1 MNNITNEEKEVIEEL
16 RKRTVNDAT
25 PKMLEDETVFY
36 RFAKA
41 RDFNLVEAEAMLRKH
56 ISWRKQFQIDNIL
69 TDYKPPE
76 VLLEYIA
83 SSFICFDKEG
93 NIVRIQDWGRLD
105 AKGLCNVITKTEMIK
120 FCVYLIEK
128 DKAAVLRRGGNF
140 RKPIFYAIYDFEDFT
155 YAKAVHLT
163 SVQYLIYGLKTFFDN
178 YPELVKFIT
187 VINAPLCFAWFY
199 NAVKSIFPSTV
210 AQKMRI
216 YGTEGWKQALLK
228 DIDADDLPAY
238 LGGNKTDPDGSPLCE
253 TFIQRGKPLPK
264 RYYKQ
269 NGGKRLILGPDAETC
284 RVMPFSKKEIT
295 LEVKEENSFLEWEF
309 EITQGDINFSL
320 RFMGEISDNFE
331 AMELI
336 PEQRIDTC
344 LEAEKGCFKCEKQG
358 NYTIIFDNSYSW
370 FHSKEV
376 HYRAIIRNPK
386 NSQLYK

>member
-56 ISWRKQFQIDNIL
+56 ISWRNQFQIDNML
-69 TDYKPPE
+69 TDYKPSE

-83 SSFICFDKEG
+83 SSFVCFDKGG
-93 NIVRIQDWGRLD
+93 NAVRIQDWGRLD
-105 AKGLCNVITKTEMIK
+105 GKGLCNVFTKTEIAK
-120 FCVYLIEK
+120 YFVYLVEK
-128 DKAAVLRRGGNF
+128 DKAAVLKKGGNL
-140 RKPIFYAIYDFEDFT
+140 RKPIFCPIYDFEDFT

-163 SVQYLIYGLKTFFDN
+163 SLQYLSYFLKIFIDN
-178 YPELVKFIT
+178 YPELVKIIT
-187 VINAPLCFAWFY
+187 VINASLPVVCVY
-199 NAVKSIFPSTV
+199 NAIKTV
-210 AQKMRI
+210 LPATVTEKIRI
-216 YGTEGWKQALLK
+216 YGADGWKQGLLEN
-228 DIDADDLPAY
+228 IEADDLPAY
-238 LGGNKTDPDGSPLCE
+238 LGGNKTDPDGNPLCE
-253 TFIQRGKPLPK
+253 TFIQRGKPIPK

-269 NGGKRLILGPDAETC
+269 SGGKRLILGPHVETC
-284 RVMPFSKKEIT
+284 RVMPLSKKEIT
-295 LEVKEENSFLEWEF
+295 LEVMEDNSFLEWEF
-309 EITQGDINFSL
+309 EITKGDINFSL
-320 RFMGEISDNFE
+320 RFTEKTSDNFE
-331 AMELI
+331 CMELI
-336 PEQRIDTC
+336 PEQRIDTS